1 MRTVSD
7 WRTLP
12 ERFVPAWFQ
21 AGLTAL
27 EEFLEPKPLPET
39 DAILWT
45 VVIVGAILD
54 VTTTIVGV
62 GSGASEGNPV
72 ARAFLETYGTP
83 GIGALK
89 LVSLVVLTLTWHA
102 LEEQSARLS
111 LAAFALVSLVV
122 TVLNTLT
129 LASL

>member
-1 MRTVSD
+1 VSD

-39 DAILWT
+39 DALLWT
-45 VVIVGAILD
+45 IVIVGAILD

-72 ARAFLETYGTP
+72 ALAFLETYGTP

-89 LVSLVVLTLTWHA
+89 LVALVVLALTWHA
-102 LEEQSARLS
+102 LEEQSARLA
-111 LAAFALVSLVV
+111 LAGFAIVSLVV
-122 TVLNTLT
+122 IVLNTLT
-129 LASL
+129 LLSL

>member
-1 MRTVSD
+1 VSD

-27 EEFLEPKPLPET
+27 EEFLEPKPLPEA
-39 DAILWT
+39 DALLWT
-45 VVIVGAILD
+45 IVIVGAILD

-62 GSGASEGNPV
+62 GSGVPEGNPV
-72 ARAFLETYGTP
+72 ARAFIETYGTP

-102 LEEQSARLS
+102 LEDESARLA

-122 TVLNTLT
+122 TALNTLT
-129 LASL
+129 LANL

>member
-1 MRTVSD
+1 MSD

-39 DAILWT
+39 DALLWT
-45 VVIVGAILD
+45 IVIVGAILD

-72 ARAFLETYGTP
+72 ALAFLETYGTP

-89 LVSLVVLTLTWHA
+89 LVALVVLALTWHA
-102 LEEQSARLS
+102 LEEQSARLA
-111 LAAFALVSLVV
+111 LAGFAIVSLVV
-122 TVLNTLT
+122 IVLNTLT
-129 LASL
+129 LLSL

>member
-1 MRTVSD
+1 MSD
-7 WRTLP
+7 WRTFP

-27 EEFLEPKPLPET
+27 EEFLEPKPVPET
-39 DAILWT
+39 DALLWT
-45 VVIVGAILD
+45 IVVVGAILD

-62 GSGASEGNPV
+62 GSGVPEGNPV
-72 ARAFLETYGTP
+72 AQAFLETYGTP

-89 LVSLVVLTLTWHA
+89 LVSLVVLALTWHA
-102 LEEQSARLS
+102 LEEQSARLA
-111 LAAFALVSLVV
+111 LAGFALVSLVV
-122 TVLNTLT
+122 TMLNTLT